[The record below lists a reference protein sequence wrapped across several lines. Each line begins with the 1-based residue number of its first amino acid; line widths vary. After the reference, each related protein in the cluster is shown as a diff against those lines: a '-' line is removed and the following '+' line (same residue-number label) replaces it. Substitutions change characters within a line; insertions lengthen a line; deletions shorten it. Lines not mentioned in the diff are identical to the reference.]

1 MQRSPRTAL
10 RCRGH
15 TGRELSLPERVG
27 EVRKQLKTHVN
38 IKGDYIRLYTTLF
51 RLHAGRHETV
61 QARRNTRKIRR
72 EPKNHT
78 V

>member
-1 MQRSPRTAL
+1 M
-10 RCRGH
+10 
-15 TGRELSLPERVG
+15 G